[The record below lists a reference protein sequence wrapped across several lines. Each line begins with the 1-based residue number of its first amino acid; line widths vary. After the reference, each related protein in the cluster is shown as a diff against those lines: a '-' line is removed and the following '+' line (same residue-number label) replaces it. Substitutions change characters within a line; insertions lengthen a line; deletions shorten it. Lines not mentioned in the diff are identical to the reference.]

1 MFRSQVVAA
10 TDSAKAAIDVFA
22 DVDDDHWPVGPLQE
36 AQCRQ

>member
-22 DVDDDHWPVGPLQE
+22 DVDDDHSAGGGYG
-36 AQCRQ
+36 